1 MDQNSW
7 TYNQRDHSQNV
18 FQRIT
23 ECALYYSMLIMN
35 HNFELA
41 HLRRI
46 IELLNTPAQHNFC
59 EILISLGKISFICGF
74 IIGIILGIG
83 SNPMVF
89 GIILV
94 LSIVT
99 ISNFERLEDLRDQE
113 NEINS

>member
-1 MDQNSW
+1 
-7 TYNQRDHSQNV
+7 
-18 FQRIT
+18 
-23 ECALYYSMLIMN
+23 MN

-46 IELLNTPAQHNFC
+46 AELFPQSAPAQHNFC